1 MNNFIKKQSD
11 LPIISKLI
19 SAYKKWQEILIHF
32 PKTSRSTLGSKIDLF
47 LIETIELL
55 FISASSTKQEKLPI
69 LAKANIK
76 LDLAKFFLQVAWQIK
91 AIGNKKYISVSAD
104 LEEVGRMLGGWVK
117 DLKKKLPHEA
127 EE

>member
-19 SAYKKWQEILIHF
+19 LTYKKWQEILIHF
-32 PKTSRSTLGSKIDLF
+32 PKTSRSTLGAKIDLF
-47 LIETIELL
+47 LIQTLELI
-55 FISASSTKQEKLPI
+55 FISVGSSKQSKLPF
-69 LAKANIK
+69 LVKANFK

-91 AIGNKKYISVSAD
+91 AIDNKKYIAVSSD
-104 LEEVGRMLGGWVK
+104 LDEVGKMLGGWIK
-117 DLKKKLPHEA
+117 DLKKKLPLEA